1 MLVKIEKFVF
11 PVDFVILDMPE
22 DVKILLILGRP
33 FFSTAHAKING
44 FKRKISLKVGN
55 NKLVYMCQN
64 PVKSIIRGVY
74 VLGLR
79 ERMDLD
85 LEARLMGETLIL
97 NNSTNHNHENFEEF
111 IDLNV
116 PTELRRDIVDDS
128 DDEWYDCEVVNKR
141 RRVVEKTKLD
151 NDIFI
156 ELPPHLAYLCLY
168 NNKNFPSIILS
179 SLPERDRTLF
189 IQILKRNG
197 VEIKDEQGVFNI
209 TGLAMRERDAS
220 DSYNDTK

>member
-11 PVDFVILDMPE
+11 PVGFVILYMPE
-22 DVKILLILGRP
+22 DVKIALILGRP
-33 FFSTAHAKING
+33 FLSTAHAKIEV

-55 NKLVYMCQN
+55 NKLVYKCQN
-64 PVKSIIRGVY
+64 PVNSIIRGVY

-79 ERMDLD
+79 EHMDLD

-97 NNSTNHNHENFEEF
+97 NNSTNPNLENFEEF
-111 IDLNV
+111 INLNV

-141 RRVVEKTKLD
+141 RRVVDKTNLD

-168 NNKNFPSIILS
+168 NNKNSPSIILS
-179 SLPERDRTLF
+179 SLPERDRNLF
-189 IQILKRNG
+189 HTDIEKKWRG
-197 VEIKDEQGVFNI
+197 D
-209 TGLAMRERDAS
+209 
-220 DSYNDTK
+220 